1 MSIAARFRE
10 TPSAESRS
18 DRAEPKRALFVS
30 VIVPVR
36 DEAANIQSLL
46 GELAAQQ
53 YDPDRFEVLVV
64 DGDSDD
70 GTPEIVEAFAAGHP
84 NFRLLHNPKRLSSA
98 ARNVGIREA
107 KGDVVVV
114 VDGHCEIGTPHY
126 IAHVAAA
133 FEESKADILGRP
145 QPLDITGATPLQRAV
160 AAARNSR
167 LGHHPES
174 FIYSNT
180 PQVVPAKSVGVAY
193 RRHVFEEIGHFD
205 ETFDAHEDGEF
216 NYRCDRA
223 GLACYFTPAIAV
235 RYHPRG
241 SLPGLFRQM
250 VRYGR
255 GRVRL
260 FRKHPETFELGTLL
274 PVVFLLGLLLGPLV
288 CLAIPLASFGYF
300 GCLGL
305 YGALTASVGLAAA
318 TSDGNPLIA
327 LYVPLAALTVHVGA
341 GCGVL
346 AELVQGSKQKQSPQ
360 SETVLVNKPR

>member
-1 MSIAARFRE
+1 MVTGNSFISIIIPIRNEATCIE
-10 TPSAESRS
+10 WTLSQLITQSYPS
-18 DRAEPKRALFVS
+18 
-30 VIVPVR
+30 
-36 DEAANIQSLL
+36 
-46 GELAAQQ
+46 
-53 YDPDRFEVLVV
+53 DRFEILCV
-64 DGDSDD
+64 DGRSTDQTRSLVRQYADRY
-70 GTPEIVEAFAAGHP
+70 P
-84 NFRLLHNPKRLSSA
+84 NVHLLDNPGRLSSA
-98 ARNVGIREA
+98 ARNVGIRHARGE
-107 KGDVVVV
+107 VILI

-133 FEESKADILGRP
+133 FEESKADVLGRP
-145 QPLDITGATPLQRAV
+145 QPLDITGATPLQRAI
-160 AAARNSR
+160 AAVRNSR

-193 RRHVFEEIGHFD
+193 RRYVFDKIGLFD

-223 GLACYFTPAIAV
+223 GLVCYFTPDIAV
-235 RYHPRG
+235 RYRPRN

-260 FRKHPETFELGTLL
+260 FRKHPETFELGTLI
-274 PVVFLLGLLLGPLV
+274 PVIFLLGLVLGPLV

-318 TSDGNPLIA
+318 ASDGNPLIA
-327 LYVPLAALTVHVGA
+327 LYVPLVALTVHVGA

-346 AELVQGSKQKQSPQ
+346 AELAQGWKQKQSPRA
-360 SETVLVNKPR
+360 ETVWVNKPR